1 MGALP
6 GGWDESC
13 GRRSRGAMFMAE
25 QKLRPSDDIP
35 AGHITG
41 IWDRK
46 TRWSIRLPVPGEY
59 GAM

>member
-1 MGALP
+1 MGVWP
-6 GGWDESC
+6 GGRDESC
-13 GRRSRGAMFMAE
+13 GRGSRGAMFMAE
-25 QKLRPSDDIP
+25 QKLRPSE